1 MNSRWRLAFC
11 LAVVCLLCAFHVAL
25 KTGKIFANP
34 TWDAHD
40 DVGQFWSEFA
50 FQYGFAKF
58 FAEHPV
64 SDWSRLAR
72 DRSVQHPDE
81 INDWAEFTVLM
92 DVPAGALYRWVKPA
106 MPFHVWVVW
115 YDCVLGSLTLFGLFL
130 LARALWRSD
139 FAGLMAAAFYAAL
152 YPSYGRTV
160 KNLFLREDFALPLI
174 VLALWATV
182 RMWQE
187 EKRVRWEIGAALLW
201 LAALASW
208 HLTQFVLAVGV
219 GATVL
224 VYLGRGETPR
234 RLWFVLT
241 LLVGA
246 VAVPVLR
253 AKQFYLSPTMCVLL
267 ALSLAVWING
277 GRKRATMVFVCWLTV
292 LLAAGVLLRRSYGE
306 YAHVYQMFFYKLRFL
321 GVKPSEPS
329 LLPWE
334 ARCLWEGAFNTA
346 SLSDFWRYLLWCGP
360 LALAS
365 LALRKKEEGGKGKEG
380 TGFWVFVVFAL
391 LLVPLSWMVV
401 RYFTFLAPA
410 AAVLAAGVAAQRL
423 GWKLLAGAAA
433 AWQLAVLDWQ
443 PLDRAPVKPDLY
455 RPVVTWLRE
464 NTATNAV
471 ILSGVSESPVWWA
484 HTGRPTVLH
493 SKFEN
498 RQIRER
504 YHEFLEALYGS
515 EAELASWAR
524 KWGAQYFVYDLGCLV
539 TGPDTWRYKADR
551 LGTLP
556 AACVARRMA
565 ERAEELQE
573 FRLEFRS
580 ERFAV
585 FGVDRCGSVDFTGC
599 NY

>member
-1 MNSRWRLAFC
+1 MVA
-11 LAVVCLLCAFHVAL
+11 ALCVFHVAL
-25 KTGKIFANP
+25 KTRKIFSNP
-34 TWDAHD
+34 TWDASD
-40 DVGQFWSEFA
+40 EVGQFWSEFA

-64 SDWSRLAR
+64 SDWGQLAH

-81 INDWAEFTVLM
+81 INDWAEFTVAM
-92 DVPAGALYRWVKPA
+92 EVPVGVLYRWLRPGI
-106 MPFHVWVVW
+106 PFHVWVVW
-115 YDCVLGSLTLFGLFL
+115 YDCIVGSLTLFGLFL

-139 FAGLMAAAFYAAL
+139 FTGLMAAVLYAAL

-187 EKRVRWEIGAALLW
+187 EKRARWEVGAALWW

-234 RLWFVLT
+234 RPWFVLT
-241 LLVGA
+241 LLIGT

-253 AKQFYLSPTMCVLL
+253 AKQFYLSPTMCALL

-277 GRKRATMVFVCWLTV
+277 GRRKALLVFAGSLAV
-292 LLAAGVLLRRSYGE
+292 LLAAGALLQTSYGE

-321 GVKPSEPS
+321 GVKPAEPS

-346 SLSDFWRYLLWCGP
+346 APADFWRYLMWCGP
-360 LALAS
+360 LAVAAVWLGC
-365 LALRKKEEGGKGKEG
+365 RKEAWKL
-380 TGFWVFVVFAL
+380 VFVVFVV
-391 LLVPLSWMVV
+391 LLVPLAWMVV

-410 AAVLAAGVAAQRL
+410 AAVLAAGVAAQQR
-423 GWKLLAGAAA
+423 GWKLVAVAAA

-443 PLDRAPVKPDLY
+443 PLDRRPVRPEVY
-455 RPVVTWLRE
+455 RPVVGWLRE
-464 NTATNAV
+464 HTATNAV
-471 ILSGVSESPVWWA
+471 LLSSVSESPVWWA
-484 HTGRPTVLH
+484 ETGRATVLH

-498 RQIRER
+498 RPIRER
-504 YHEFLEALYGS
+504 YREFLAALYGS
-515 EAELASWAR
+515 EKQLAAFAR
-524 KWGAQYFVYDLGCLV
+524 KYGAEYFVYDAGCLV
-539 TGPDTWRYKADR
+539 TGMDTWRYKADR
-551 LGTLP
+551 LGELP
-556 AACVARRMA
+556 PECVARRMA
-565 ERAEELQE
+565 ERPEGLRRFYLKLDAG
-573 FRLEFRS
+573 
-580 ERFAV
+580 RFAV
-585 FGVDRCGSVDFTGC
+585 FSALHSEKCSISGEQ
-599 NY
+599 